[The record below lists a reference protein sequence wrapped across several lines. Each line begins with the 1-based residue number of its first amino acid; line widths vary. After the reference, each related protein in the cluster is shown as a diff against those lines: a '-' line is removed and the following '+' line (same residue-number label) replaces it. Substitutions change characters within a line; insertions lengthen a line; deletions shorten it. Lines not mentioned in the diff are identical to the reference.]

1 MSITSIDGIETRCHL
16 SVISVLP
23 VPASKS
29 TSLMHVSEFFFSCW
43 VTNMKLRII
52 SVIIG
57 FSLSGSQYF
66 FIGIVYYVNMQLLNV
81 NSNQSYIEINKQNWT
96 KALDIADRCGFR
108 ETVIRTIGMSFRVSC
123 HEMDRYTQIEK
134 KEEKVC
140 MNVASCSRFHSKK
153 RTCTS
158 KWWNQLFFIWRTRAR
173 QRILKSIAEWI
184 AELFIASY
192 GDVGD
197 DDDDN

>member
-1 MSITSIDGIETRCHL
+1 MS
-16 SVISVLP
+16 
-23 VPASKS
+23 
-29 TSLMHVSEFFFSCW
+29 VSFFFSCW

-81 NSNQSYIEINKQNWT
+81 NSNQSYIEINKQHWT

-158 KWWNQLFFIWRTRAR
+158 KWNDEISYSSFDVHVHDKGFWNPL
-173 QRILKSIAEWI
+173 LN
-184 AELFIASY
+184 ELLNCSLLPTEMLVMTTMITK
-192 GDVGD
+192 
-197 DDDDN
+197 